1 MVNNF
6 TTYEWM
12 YYGGIAGG
20 ITFFALSVIIFVKYQ
35 IHRVIGELS
44 GRTAKKNIRKIEAEY
59 KAKDYT
65 KKTTGEILVKKG
77 ETTDQLS
84 ASGKL
89 SPAVQRNRHAN
100 NGMETELLTEMN
112 ETGVLGQGET
122 TLLSGDVHEREGID
136 FRFIKELEIIVTHSD
151 QQIQ

>member
-44 GRTAKKNIRKIEAEY
+44 GRTAKKNIRRTYTVKDGYNGKTAKVGLAFFEGSSLEVADCGCYRANGY
-59 KAKDYT
+59 KY
-65 KKTTGEILVKKG
+65 
-77 ETTDQLS
+77 
-84 ASGKL
+84 ASE
-89 SPAVQRNRHAN
+89 Q
-100 NGMETELLTEMN
+100 ELLYYFDN
-112 ETGVLGQGET
+112 
-122 TLLSGDVHEREGID
+122 H
-136 FRFIKELEIIVTHSD
+136 KNTHFP
-151 QQIQ
+151 QAI